1 MRTDKPL
8 LVSIGEAEFQ
18 LSLPNADV
26 VELIRDGDLTAVKV
40 RDHVLITYD
49 SLVVFMRRA
58 KREKF
63 VPDVR
68 QDSHP

>member
-18 LSLPNADV
+18 LSLSNDDV

-40 RDHVLITYD
+40 CDHVLVTYD
-49 SLVVFMRRA
+49 SLVAFMRKA
-58 KREKF
+58 KREK
-63 VPDVR
+63 VVLDVR
-68 QDSHP
+68 EGSRP